1 MQQPALNYITEEEY
15 LAMERESEIR
25 HEYYDGEIFAMA
37 GASRKHNLIT
47 ANVIREL
54 GNQLRNTGCR
64 VYPSD
69 MRVKI
74 EATGLYTY
82 PDVLIV
88 CGEEIFA
95 DEKEDMLLNPAIII
109 EVLSDST
116 ESYDRGRKFENYR
129 MLNSLKE
136 YILIS
141 QNRKKM
147 ERFFR
152 NERGY
157 WELDESDE
165 ENPQLHLQ
173 AAGCELRI
181 ADVYENVW
189 EKP

>member
-15 LAMERESEIR
+15 LSLERESEIR
-25 HEYYDGEIFAMA
+25 HEYYDGEIFAMS

-54 GNQLRNTGCR
+54 GNQLRKTPCR

-69 MRVKI
+69 MRLKI
-74 EATGLYTY
+74 QTTGLYTY
-82 PDVLIV
+82 PDVMIV
-88 CGEEIFA
+88 CGEEFFS
-95 DEKEDMLLNPAIII
+95 DEKEDILLNPTVII

-116 ESYDRGRKFENYR
+116 ESYDRGTKFENYR
-129 MLNSLKE
+129 TLDSLKE

-141 QNRKKM
+141 QKRKKM

-152 NERGY
+152 NAQGY
-157 WELDESDE
+157 WQMTESDE
-165 ENPQLHLQ
+165 ENPQLHLD

-181 ADVYENVW
+181 EDVYENVF
-189 EKP
+189 